1 MTKLNRRT
9 LFGGAGIAA
18 ASFLGGRAAGANDGS
33 MSADAASVSLRVL
46 ETSDLHM
53 FVYDYDYYNARQD
66 NSVGLAKV
74 ATLIAQARREAPNS
88 LLFDNGDIIQGNP
101 LGDYMALPGHLND
114 RDGHP
119 MFRAMNR
126 LGYDGATLGNHE
138 FNYGLDFLHLAMKT
152 ASFPFVCANVSLP
165 QGGTLLPPTMVI
177 ERNVIDTNG
186 KSHTLRIGLI
196 GLVTPQIMVWDRAHL
211 QGKVE
216 AGDIV
221 EAARAHV
228 PALRKRCDLLIALC
242 HSGIA
247 GGAPVSGAENAALHL
262 AAVPGIDV
270 ILTGHA
276 HRVFPGPDYAGI
288 DGVDAARGRLG
299 GVPAVMPGFWGS
311 HLGVVDLSLQ
321 RDASGR
327 WSVRDAQVEARPIYR
342 REGRQ
347 AIPLVVDDRIIL
359 DAARPEHEATLRWMD
374 QPVGNTT
381 VPINTFLS
389 VLGNDAA
396 LSLINQAQLWYAAP
410 LIADTPYAKLPLL
423 SAASPFKAGGAGPDS
438 FVDIPAGPMDMK
450 DIANLYMFANTVCV
464 VKLNGAELRDWLER
478 TFNLFAQ
485 VDPNKNVPQP
495 LLAPQPAS
503 YLFDTIAGLR
513 YEVDLTQPARFDRD
527 GKLVAPDAHR
537 ISALSHNGQAVR
549 PDEEFLVV
557 TNNYRASGGGGFA
570 GTGGNHVVL
579 NAPDLVRDVLVR
591 FITQAHT
598 VSPKPDPIWHL
609 KPFSKPV
616 TLVFDGNAETAR
628 HLEGRNDIHRLGD
641 GEGGYVRYGLT
652 VA

>member
-1 MTKLNRRT
+1 MN
-9 LFGGAGIAA
+9 
-18 ASFLGGRAAGANDGS
+18 
-33 MSADAASVSLRVL
+33 ADAVSVSLRVL

-74 ATLIAQARREAPNS
+74 ATLIAQARREVPNS
-88 LLFDNGDIIQGNP
+88 VLFDNGDIIQGNP
-101 LGDYMALPGHLND
+101 LGDYMALPGHLNG

-138 FNYGLDFLHLAMKT
+138 FNYGLDFLHNAMKT
-152 ASFPFVCANVSLP
+152 ASFPFVCANVTLP
-165 QGGTLLPPTMVI
+165 GGGTLLPPTMVI
-177 ERNVIDTNG
+177 ERKVTDTEG
-186 KSHTLRIGLI
+186 RPHTLRIGLI

-211 QGKVE
+211 QGKVQ

-221 EAARAHV
+221 GTARTLV
-228 PALRKRCDLLIALC
+228 PALRKSCDLLIALC

-247 GGAPVSGAENAALHL
+247 GGAPVAGAENAALQL
-262 AAVPGIDV
+262 ATVPGIDV

-288 DGVDAARGRLG
+288 DGADVVRGRLG

-311 HLGVVDLSLQ
+311 HLGVVDLSLR
-321 RDASGR
+321 RDGAGR
-327 WSVRDAQVEARPIYR
+327 WSVEDAQVEARPIYR

-347 AIPLVVDDRIIL
+347 AIPLVVDDRAIL

-374 QPVGNTT
+374 QPVGRTT

-389 VLGNDAA
+389 VIGNDAA

-410 LIADTPYAKLPLL
+410 LVAGTPYAHLPLL
-423 SAASPFKAGGAGPDS
+423 SAASPFKAGGSGPDS

-478 TFNLFAQ
+478 SVNLFAQ
-485 VDPNKNVPQP
+485 VDPTQDAPQP
-495 LLAPQPAS
+495 LLAPQPAT

-527 GKLVAPDAHR
+527 GKLCAATAHR
-537 ISALSHNGQAVR
+537 ITALSHDGR
-549 PDEEFLVV
+549 PVQPEDEFLVV
-557 TNNYRASGGGGFA
+557 TNNYRAAGGGGFA
-570 GTGGNHVVL
+570 GTGGDHVVL
-579 NAPDLVRDVLVR
+579 NAPDLARDVLIR
-591 FITQAHT
+591 FVTQAHS
-598 VSPKPDPIWHL
+598 VSPTPEPIWHF
-609 KPFSKPV
+609 KPFPKPV
-616 TLVFDGNAETAR
+616 SLVFNGNAETAN
-628 HLEGRNDIHRLGD
+628 HLDGRGDIRRLGD
-641 GEGGYVRYGLT
+641 GEGGFVRYALT